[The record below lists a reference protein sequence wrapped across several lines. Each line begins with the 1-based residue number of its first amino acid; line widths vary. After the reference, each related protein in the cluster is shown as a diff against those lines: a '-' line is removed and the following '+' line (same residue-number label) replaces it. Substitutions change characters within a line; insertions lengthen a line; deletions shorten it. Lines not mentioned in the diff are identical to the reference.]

1 VKETVTLRKGRMIR
15 VLEVFISLRKLF
27 NGTKDAEAK
36 FALAVV
42 DRVEKAK

>member
-1 VKETVTLRKGRMIR
+1 MIK

-27 NGTKDAEAK
+27 NGTKDAEVMSQRLAK